1 MKRRSAGGSSPLARG
16 LRPNHNVTRL
26 TLGII
31 PARAGFTL
39 SSRPLRTRAWDH
51 PRSRGVYVLLS
62 GRSGSGVGSSP
73 LARGLLLFSLPV
85 WVRIGIIPARAGFT
99 AFEAS
104 ADGKGTDHP
113 RSRGVYAEQSVVPPC
128 QMGSSPLARGL
139 PDATAATPRT
149 TGIIPARAGFTRTS
163 RCEGRRRRD
172 HPRSRGVYAS
182 SAERRPFCRGSS
194 PLARGLPR
202 AHAPPPAGD
211 GIIPAR
217 AGFTLSR
224 RNSHRSPLDH
234 PRSRGVYLNP
244 SERKL

>member
-1 MKRRSAGGSSPLARG
+1 M
-16 LRPNHNVTRL
+16 
-26 TLGII
+26 
-31 PARAGFTL
+31 
-39 SSRPLRTRAWDH
+39 
-51 PRSRGVYVLLS
+51 
-62 GRSGSGVGSSP
+62 GSSP

-172 HPRSRGVYAS
+172 HPRSRGVYEGQCAVC
-182 SAERRPFCRGSS
+182 ERNLGSS
-194 PLARGLPR
+194 PLARGLLPGR
-202 AHAPPPAGD
+202 
-211 GIIPAR
+211 
-217 AGFTLSR
+217 
-224 RNSHRSPLDH
+224 
-234 PRSRGVYLNP
+234 
-244 SERKL
+244 

>member
-172 HPRSRGVYAS
+172 HPRSRGVYERLPITLV
-182 SAERRPFCRGSS
+182 AEWGSS
-194 PLARGLPR
+194 PLARGLRGPVRRVR
-202 AHAPPPAGD
+202 AGP

-217 AGFTLSR
+217 AGFTAVSL
-224 RNSHRSPLDH
+224 PVT
-234 PRSRGVYLNP
+234 PA
-244 SERKL
+244 

>member
-172 HPRSRGVYAS
+172 HPRSRGVYFAQQP
-182 SAERRPFCRGSS
+182 AIHNQIGSS
-194 PLARGLPR
+194 PLARGLL
-202 AHAPPPAGD
+202 AG
-211 GIIPAR
+211 GMAAGVVARIIPAR
-217 AGFTLSR
+217 AGFT
-224 RNSHRSPLDH
+224 
-234 PRSRGVYLNP
+234 
-244 SERKL
+244 